1 MEGGQAVDE
10 PGLLLLDGDPGI
22 VLLGVNQ
29 GRVGALSIKSE
40 FENFKLGLSK
50 FNLETNCIRPTV
62 SPTFSVVIPFIIHQS
77 LVPLFS
83 LFCPL
88 VTEKNLQ
95 TQRRVNLTHTKKLT
109 YFLI

>member
-10 PGLLLLDGDPGI
+10 PGLLLLDGDPGV

-40 FENFKLGLSK
+40 FENLKLGLSR

-62 SPTFSVVIPFIIHQS
+62 SLTV
-77 LVPLFS
+77 LFVLS
-83 LFCPL
+83 FGYGKKCTDPEEGKFDSY
-88 VTEKNLQ
+88 EK
-95 TQRRVNLTHTKKLT
+95 THMLPYLKG
-109 YFLI
+109 